1 MSQGERIAVHN
12 DGAAVLAFA
21 RAKEGTD
28 TCQIIFQRILTA
40 FQKCRI
46 RFSYRYAFEA
56 HMFEYRNILRLGKNL
71 IAYNT
76 TSHGFGFQIADDTVG
91 ESLVLEGFLN
101 SDITHNSSAK
111 GTGTYQFTIGKK
123 THSVFDI
130 SCKGKAKAVQK
141 FNHFCFFSWIC

>member
-1 MSQGERIAVHN
+1 MTIRPPPFFERLMLISCEKNFSSCSTSH
-12 DGAAVLAFA
+12 
-21 RAKEGTD
+21 

-101 SDITHNSSAK
+101 SDITHNPSAK

-130 SCKGKAKAVQK
+130 SCKG
-141 FNHFCFFSWIC
+141 